1 MKYLE
6 ITRLIKRYYLTLPIH
21 LKDLKESYYSQFINI
36 LVINTGLVIG
46 QLIYVYLRLPY
57 LNENIPFW
65 YSMPWGSGQ
74 LAPKSYLYLIPVL
87 SVVIFLGGVFLTT
100 LAKRFFIKYLPQM
113 MALIVTVTNIMLTY
127 SLLRIVFI
135 SSIPFPSLINPLHLQ
150 LFMPFIIAFVVVYFI
165 APYFIEFARDKGIV
179 TNPSLHSHPAMVL
192 LQPSTRG
199 GGVVFTAGF
208 LLASLFFVTLSK
220 EILGIY
226 LVALLLAIL
235 GLVDDYQN
243 THPRSFF
250 RFLETPVLRLVLL
263 FGLVSILTFFNVQI
277 DFIGNPFGGIVQLTQ
292 YSLIPAVITVVWIVW
307 ILNLLSWSNGIDGQ
321 YSGIIGISSIVI
333 AFLSLRF
340 IPLLPE
346 HMDYAKLAIAAAGAS
361 FGLVKF
367 TWNPSKIMWGFSA
380 MSAGVVLAALSVLIS
395 SKIAASILIVLI
407 PFLDA
412 VVTIIRRL
420 LQGKNPL
427 KGDKGHLHHL
437 LLERGWS
444 IRKIAVFY
452 WASTAFLGLVGLWA
466 SEKYAVLITLTL
478 TLIVASFIVLLNWR
492 SLTKRRVLRLTE

>member
-1 MKYLE
+1 
-6 ITRLIKRYYLTLPIH
+6 
-21 LKDLKESYYSQFINI
+21 
-36 LVINTGLVIG
+36 
-46 QLIYVYLRLPY
+46 
-57 LNENIPFW
+57 
-65 YSMPWGSGQ
+65 
-74 LAPKSYLYLIPVL
+74 
-87 SVVIFLGGVFLTT
+87 
-100 LAKRFFIKYLPQM
+100 
-113 MALIVTVTNIMLTY
+113 
-127 SLLRIVFI
+127 
-135 SSIPFPSLINPLHLQ
+135 
-150 LFMPFIIAFVVVYFI
+150 
-165 APYFIEFARDKGIV
+165 
-179 TNPSLHSHPAMVL
+179 
-192 LQPSTRG
+192 
-199 GGVVFTAGF
+199 
-208 LLASLFFVTLSK
+208 
-220 EILGIY
+220 
-226 LVALLLAIL
+226 
-235 GLVDDYQN
+235 
-243 THPRSFF
+243 
-250 RFLETPVLRLVLL
+250 
-263 FGLVSILTFFNVQI
+263 
-277 DFIGNPFGGIVQLTQ
+277 
-292 YSLIPAVITVVWIVW
+292 
-307 ILNLLSWSNGIDGQ
+307 
-321 YSGIIGISSIVI
+321 IIGISSIVI